1 MGNFDVRKG
10 DNIDM
15 KGKEIFFLSFILVL
29 CLFSV
34 SCSTVAETIN
44 GTYFQVV
51 DDSVYYIFSNDGTY
65 STNDSNWDFPVDTSK
80 GTYEIIDGQLI
91 LYASNDKSNNINM
104 GYVYNDYLCSLW
116 EGKLPEQYEVAI
128 LSCQLSEDLVL
139 QYEFDSDKTYKYSV
153 TSQGENVFEESG
165 SYSINTNMV
174 TCVNKGNETTFLQV
188 DNDIF
193 CIEYYK
199 E

>member
-1 MGNFDVRKG
+1 MLYTYLKEKQKR
-10 DNIDM
+10 M
-15 KGKEIFFLSFILVL
+15 KFKTVLYLSTIFVL
-29 CLFSV
+29 LMCFV
-34 SCSTVAETIN
+34 SCASTTETMN
-44 GTYFQVV
+44 GTYVQVV
-51 DDSVYYIFSNDGTY
+51 DDSVYYTFLSDGTY

-128 LSCQLSEDLVL
+128 LSCQLTEDLVL

-153 TSQGENVFEESG
+153 TSQGENVFEENG

>member
-1 MGNFDVRKG
+1 M
-10 DNIDM
+10 
-15 KGKEIFFLSFILVL
+15 
-29 CLFSV
+29 
-34 SCSTVAETIN
+34 
-44 GTYFQVV
+44 
-51 DDSVYYIFSNDGTY
+51 
-65 STNDSNWDFPVDTSK
+65 
-80 GTYEIIDGQLI
+80 
-91 LYASNDKSNNINM
+91 
-104 GYVYNDYLCSLW
+104 
-116 EGKLPEQYEVAI
+116 PEQYEVAI